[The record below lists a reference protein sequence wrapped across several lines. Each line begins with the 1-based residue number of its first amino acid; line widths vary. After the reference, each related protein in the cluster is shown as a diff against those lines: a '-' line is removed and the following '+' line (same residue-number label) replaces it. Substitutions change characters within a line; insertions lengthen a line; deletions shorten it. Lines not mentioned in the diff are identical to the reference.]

1 MQEYLWQQAASVS
14 SKHGPSTQDLLTEVT
29 TGGATMGEFAGE
41 VLFNME
47 KINKLE
53 SQVGTRDTTAA
64 LN

>member
-1 MQEYLWQQAASVS
+1 
-14 SKHGPSTQDLLTEVT
+14 
-29 TGGATMGEFAGE
+29 MGEFAGE